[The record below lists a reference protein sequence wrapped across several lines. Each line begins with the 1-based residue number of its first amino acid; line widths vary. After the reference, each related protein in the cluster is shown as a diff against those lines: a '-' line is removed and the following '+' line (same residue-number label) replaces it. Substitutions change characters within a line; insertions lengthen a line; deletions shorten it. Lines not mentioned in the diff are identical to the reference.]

1 MTPTT
6 TTTTAAEYQ
15 EAVGAEKAGYKVRP
29 NTAVLAT
36 GAAMLVLPYAAG
48 AIVAASNDRDYDDKL
63 WWPVAGPWI
72 DLADRPC
79 GLGDCGTAEDWN
91 QALLIGSGVLQGAGV
106 LLMITSAFVPE
117 TRKSET
123 VASARE
129 KSLAAAKPK
138 VNVTPINVRGGGG
151 VGAVGTF

>member
-1 MTPTT
+1 MTPTTT

-15 EAVGAEKAGYKVRP
+15 EGVGAERGGYTYRP
-29 NTAVLAT
+29 NRALLAT
-36 GAAMLVLPYAAG
+36 GAGIFVATYAAS

-63 WWPVAGPWI
+63 FIPVVGPWL

-91 QALLIGSGVLQGAGV
+91 QALLIGSGVLQGGGIA
-106 LLMITSAFVPE
+106 LALISLAVPE
-117 TRKSET
+117 HRETT

-129 KSLAAAKPK
+129 RSLAAAKPK
-138 VNVTPINVRGGGG
+138 VKVTPINLRGGGG